1 MEDRKWGEMDG
12 SPSSEF
18 GSCSLSFQPLWHVV
32 AWLLWLKRR
41 GKDSPV
47 EGSSYFVSVEFPFFF
62 LERELEAFSLCLGV
76 CSGLA
81 RGETVNSLSVTPWI
95 LVFPTSPCCHWESP
109 KVVLCAHCPGCLAGL
124 SLWGLPPQQV
134 ALRSVVSVFSCFYFY
149 AWLPFKGHPVPVD
162 LNVQPKIV
170 VCSDKEFVRKYL

>member
-1 MEDRKWGEMDG
+1 MGGNGWFPFLRI
-12 SPSSEF
+12 
-18 GSCSLSFQPLWHVV
+18 
-32 AWLLWLKRR
+32 WLLQSVFPAPMACGCLVALAKEKGERQSKRGIFIFSVR
-41 GKDSPV
+41 
-47 EGSSYFVSVEFPFFF
+47 VEFPFF

-95 LVFPTSPCCHWESP
+95 LVFFPTSPCCHWESP
-109 KVVLCAHCPGCLAGL
+109 KAVLCAHCPGCLAGL
-124 SLWGLPPQQV
+124 RLWGLPPQQV

-149 AWLPFKGHPVPVD
+149 AWLPFTGHPAPVD
-162 LNVQPKIV
+162 LNVQPKI